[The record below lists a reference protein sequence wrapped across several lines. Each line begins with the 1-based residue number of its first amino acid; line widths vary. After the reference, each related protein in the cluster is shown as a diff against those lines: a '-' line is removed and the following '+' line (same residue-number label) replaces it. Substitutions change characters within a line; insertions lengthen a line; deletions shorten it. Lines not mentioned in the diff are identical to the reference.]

1 MNSKKKTRCS
11 VVFLIIGIA
20 FCIAGGALSLMNGGL
35 SFGSGGSE
43 KEPWCVVEPEGAV
56 RLGDTY
62 EGVQAEEGYAFYEL
76 TFSVRNEGDA
86 AAYYQMPSL
95 YYEGEDYDA
104 VYDHYYWEESEEEAE
119 ELLFDGYYEPCVPPG
134 RTGKA
139 SEVVQIRDGVERIT
153 ASYYPGYSMEEVS
166 FKIVIGKEE

>member
-95 YYEGEDYDA
+95 YYEGEDYDD

-119 ELLFDGYYEPCVPPG
+119 EPLFDGYY
-134 RTGKA
+134 
-139 SEVVQIRDGVERIT
+139 ERIT